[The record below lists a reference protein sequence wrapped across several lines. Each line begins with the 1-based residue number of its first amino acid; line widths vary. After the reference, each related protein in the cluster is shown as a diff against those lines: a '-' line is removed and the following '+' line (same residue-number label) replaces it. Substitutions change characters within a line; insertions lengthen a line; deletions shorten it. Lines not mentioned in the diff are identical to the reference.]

1 MYYTSTTSC
10 GAKISI
16 RQYNMKAYILLIA
29 KNWLDALSDKIFRN
43 RLIAVILAIIAISF
57 ITNYF
62 FCYNEDQKGGVA
74 LNDWVLNRLPAE
86 DVSMAITFFM
96 SSVILLF
103 LIRTVTNPAKFITSL
118 IAYVIILT
126 LRIITIA
133 FTHFQ
138 APAEL
143 VVLHDPVSNLVY
155 GTRFITRDLFFSGHV
170 ATIFLIYLSL
180 YKRVDKYYLLFVV
193 FSVGILLLVQHVH
206 YTVDIVC
213 APIFALGGFWLSKRM
228 THLKYAGVHSRF

>member
-1 MYYTSTTSC
+1 MKTYL
-10 GAKISI
+10 ALI
-16 RQYNMKAYILLIA
+16 R
-29 KNWLDALSDKIFRN
+29 KNWLDALSDSMFRK
-43 RLIAVILAIIAISF
+43 RLVAVIILIIAISF
-57 ITNYF
+57 ITNFF
-62 FCYNEDQKGGVA
+62 FCYNEDLKGGLL

-103 LIRTVTNPAKFITSL
+103 LIRTVSNPAMFITAL
-118 IAYVIILT
+118 IAYVIILIF
-126 LRIITIA
+126 RIITIA
-133 FTHFQ
+133 ITHLQ

-170 ATIFLIYLSL
+170 ATVFLIYLSL
-180 YKRVDKYYLLFVV
+180 YKRVDKYYLLFAVV
-193 FSVGILLLVQHVH
+193 SVGVLLLVQHVH

-213 APIFALGGFWLSKRM
+213 APVFALGGFWLSKRM
-228 THLKYAGVHSRF
+228 MHLKYAGVHSRF